1 MEYCVKLDLITDLP
15 KLEQIEIGGV
25 RHYTA
30 EGVGPYPS
38 VTTVL
43 GADPKKKDGIQK
55 WRDRVGE
62 EEANKVSH
70 VAAQRG
76 TAVHQI
82 MEDYVLQ
89 QEPITKPMPIHL
101 ATAGKLKKM
110 VDVYVGDV
118 KLVEGQLFSHHLRT
132 AGTVDLVAEWDG
144 KMAIIDWKTSKWAK
158 KRHYINNYFMQE
170 AAYAVMFEERTGIPV
185 ERLVTAVTYDE
196 PNGGCQLFIENRD
209 DWIDGFIELREMYD
223 TQLQS
228 MLQSEGTSADISD
241 SRGVL

>member
-1 MEYCVKLDLITDLP
+1 MKLDLITDLP
-15 KLEQIEIGGV
+15 RLEQIEIAGV

-43 GADPKKKDGIQK
+43 GADPKKKEGLQK
-55 WRDRVGE
+55 WRKRVGE

-70 VAAQRG
+70 VASQRG

-82 MEDYVLQ
+82 MEDYILDQ
-89 QEPITKPMPIHL
+89 KPITKPMPVNL
-101 ATAGKLKKM
+101 ATASDLKRM
-110 VDVYVGDV
+110 VDACVGDV

-158 KRHYINNYFMQE
+158 KREYINNYFMQE

-185 ERLVTAVTYDE
+185 DRLVTAIAYDQ
-196 PNGGCQLFIENRD
+196 PNGGCQVFVEKRD

-228 MLQSEGTSADISD
+228 MLQTEGSGPNPSD
-241 SRGVL
+241 SRSVL

>member
-1 MEYCVKLDLITDLP
+1 MKLDLITDLP
-15 KLEQIEIGGV
+15 KLEQIEINGV

-30 EGVGPYPS
+30 TDGSIKTPYPS

-43 GADPKKKDGIQK
+43 SSDKSKQESLNK
-55 WRDRVGE
+55 WRERVGE
-62 EEANKVSH
+62 EEANKISH

-82 MEDYVLQ
+82 MEDYILDQAPV
-89 QEPITKPMPIHL
+89 TKPMPIYL
-101 ATAGKLKKM
+101 ATAGKLKKW
-110 VDVYVGDV
+110 VDIYVGDV

-144 KMAIIDWKTSKWAK
+144 KMAIIDWKTSRRAK
-158 KRHYINNYFMQE
+158 KREYINNYFMQE

-185 ERLVTAVTYDE
+185 ERLVTAIAYDE

-228 MLQSEGTSADISD
+228 MLQSEGTGADVSD
-241 SRGVL
+241 PRGVL

>member
-1 MEYCVKLDLITDLP
+1 MKLELITDLP
-15 KLEQIEIGGV
+15 RLEQIEIAGV

-43 GADPKKKDGIQK
+43 GADPKKKEGLQK
-55 WRDRVGE
+55 WRKRVGE

-70 VAAQRG
+70 VASQRG

-82 MEDYVLQ
+82 MEDYILDQ
-89 QEPITKPMPIHL
+89 KPITKPMPVNL
-101 ATAGKLKKM
+101 ATASDLKRM
-110 VDVYVGDV
+110 VDAYVGDV

-185 ERLVTAVTYDE
+185 ERLVTAVAYDQ

-228 MLQSEGTSADISD
+228 MLQTEGSGPD
-241 SRGVL
+241 SPNP

>member
-1 MEYCVKLDLITDLP
+1 MKLDLITDLP
-15 KLEQIEIGGV
+15 KLEQVEIGGV

-43 GADPKKKDGIQK
+43 GADPSKKAGLQK
-55 WRDRVGE
+55 WREKVGE

-70 VAAQRG
+70 IASQRG

-82 MEDYVLQ
+82 MEDYILD

-101 ATAGKLKKM
+101 STASKLKKW
-110 VDVYVGDV
+110 VNIYVGEV

-132 AGTVDLVAEWDG
+132 AGTVDLVAEWEG
-144 KMAIIDWKTSKWAK
+144 EMAIIDWKTSKYAK
-158 KRHYINNYFMQE
+158 KREYIENYFMQE

-185 ERLVTAVTYDE
+185 KRLVTAVAYDE
-196 PNGGCQLFIENRD
+196 PNNGCQLFIENRD
-209 DWIDGFIELREMYD
+209 DWIDKFIDLREMYD

-228 MLQSEGTSADISD
+228 MLQSNEPDTDVSD
-241 SRGVL
+241 S

>member
-1 MEYCVKLDLITDLP
+1 MKLDLITDLP
-15 KLEQIEIGGV
+15 ALEQVEVNGV

-43 GADPKKKDGIQK
+43 SADPSKEEGIRK
-55 WRDRVGE
+55 WREKVGE
-62 EEANKVSH
+62 EEANRVSH
-70 VAAQRG
+70 RAAQRG

-82 MEDYVLQ
+82 LEDYILG
-89 QEPITKPMPIHL
+89 QEPKTKPMPVHME
-101 ATAGKLKKM
+101 TARDLKKW
-110 VDVYVGDV
+110 VDIYVGDV
-118 KLVEGQLFSHHLRT
+118 KMVEGQLFSHHLRT

-144 KMAIIDWKTSKWAK
+144 KMAIIDWKTSRYPK
-158 KRHYINNYFMQE
+158 KRDYINNYFMQE

-185 ERLVTAVTYDE
+185 ERLVTAVAYDE

-209 DWIDGFIELREMYD
+209 DWIGKFIELREMYD

-228 MLQSEGTSADISD
+228 MLQSEGSD
-241 SRGVL
+241 TDVSDPRGVL

>member
-1 MEYCVKLDLITDLP
+1 MKLDLITDLP
-15 KLEQIEIGGV
+15 RLQQIEIAGV

-43 GADPKKKDGIQK
+43 GADPKKKEGLQK
-55 WRDRVGE
+55 WRKRVGE
-62 EEANKVSH
+62 EEANKVSY
-70 VAAQRG
+70 VASQRG

-82 MEDYVLQ
+82 MEDYILDQ
-89 QEPITKPMPIHL
+89 KPITKPMPVNL
-101 ATAGKLKKM
+101 ATASDLKRM
-110 VDVYVGDV
+110 VDAYVGDV
-118 KLVEGQLFSHHLRT
+118 KLVEGQLWSHDLEV

-144 KMAIIDWKTSKWAK
+144 KMAVIDWKTSRWSK
-158 KRHYINNYFMQE
+158 KREHINSYFMQE

-185 ERLVTAVTYDE
+185 ERLVTAIAYDQ
-196 PNGGCQLFIENRD
+196 PNGGCQVFVENRD

-228 MLQSEGTSADISD
+228 MLQSEGTDTLASNP
-241 SRGVL
+241 

>member
-1 MEYCVKLDLITDLP
+1 MKLDLITDLP
-15 KLEQIEIGGV
+15 RLEQIEIGGV

-43 GADPKKKDGIQK
+43 GADPKKKEGLQK
-55 WRDRVGE
+55 WRKRVGE

-70 VAAQRG
+70 VASQRG

-82 MEDYVLQ
+82 MEDYILDQ
-89 QEPITKPMPIHL
+89 KPITKPMPVNL
-101 ATAGKLKKM
+101 ATASDLKRM
-110 VDVYVGDV
+110 VDACVGDV

-158 KRHYINNYFMQE
+158 KREYINNYFMQE

-185 ERLVTAVTYDE
+185 DRLVTAIAYDQ
-196 PNGGCQLFIENRD
+196 PNGGCQVFVEKRD

-228 MLQSEGTSADISD
+228 MLQTEGSGPNPSD
-241 SRGVL
+241 SRSVL

>member
-1 MEYCVKLDLITDLP
+1 MKLDLITDLP
-15 KLEQIEIGGV
+15 KLEQVEVNGV

-43 GADPKKKDGIQK
+43 SSDKSKNDSIQK
-55 WRDRVGE
+55 WRERVGE
-62 EEANKVSH
+62 EEANRVSH
-70 VAAQRG
+70 MATQRG

-82 MEDYVLQ
+82 MEDYILG

-101 ATAGKLKKM
+101 ATASGLKKWL
-110 VDVYVGDV
+110 DIYVGDV

-144 KMAIIDWKTSKWAK
+144 KMAIIDWKTSKYAK
-158 KRHYINNYFMQE
+158 KREYIENYFMQE

-185 ERLVTAVTYDE
+185 ERLVTAIAYDE

-209 DWIDGFIELREMYD
+209 DWIDKFIELREMYD

-228 MLQSEGTSADISD
+228 MLQSEGSD
-241 SRGVL
+241 TDLSDP

>member
-1 MEYCVKLDLITDLP
+1 MKLDLITDLP
-15 KLEQIEIGGV
+15 RLEQIEIAGV

-43 GADPKKKDGIQK
+43 GAYPKKKEGLQK
-55 WRDRVGE
+55 WRKRVGE

-70 VAAQRG
+70 VASQRG

-82 MEDYVLQ
+82 MEDYILDQ
-89 QEPITKPMPIHL
+89 KPITKPMPVNL
-101 ATAGKLKKM
+101 ATASDLKRM
-110 VDVYVGDV
+110 VDAYVGDV

-158 KRHYINNYFMQE
+158 KRDYINNYFMQE

-185 ERLVTAVTYDE
+185 ERLVTAVAYDQ

-228 MLQSEGTSADISD
+228 MLQTEGSGPD
-241 SRGVL
+241 SPDTRGVL

>member
-1 MEYCVKLDLITDLP
+1 MKLDLITDLP
-15 KLEQIEIGGV
+15 RLEQIEIAGV

-43 GADPKKKDGIQK
+43 GADPKKKEGLQK
-55 WRDRVGE
+55 WRKRVGE

-70 VAAQRG
+70 VASQRG

-82 MEDYVLQ
+82 MEDYILDQ
-89 QEPITKPMPIHL
+89 KPITKPMPVNL
-101 ATAGKLKKM
+101 ATASDLKRM
-110 VDVYVGDV
+110 VDAYVGDV

-158 KRHYINNYFMQE
+158 KRDYINNYFMQE

-185 ERLVTAVTYDE
+185 ERLVTAVAYDQ
-196 PNGGCQLFIENRD
+196 PDGGCQVFIENRD
-209 DWIDGFIELREMYD
+209 DWIGGFIELREMYD

-228 MLQSEGTSADISD
+228 MLQGEGTDTVASHP
-241 SRGVL
+241 